1 MFPAQKKPFP
11 FSQSSPSSLLEVQAR
26 SFLFSSRLAVVIG
39 YTILTA
45 ARILQG
51 ERNMRLAGSWSFV
64 AEEKLESSAMS
75 PATTL
80 ISYTGTCF
88 ALQAISSGLNHNII
102 VSKKFKAWK
111 SELRGVLRS

>member
-1 MFPAQKKPFP
+1 MFPAQKNPFP

-39 YTILTA
+39 YTIVTV

-51 ERNMRLAGSWSFV
+51 ERNKSLAGSWSFA
-64 AEEKLESSAMS
+64 AEEKLESSAIS
-75 PATTL
+75 PAMTL

-111 SELRGVLRS
+111 SELSGVLRN